1 MPTPVS
7 VPPLERKTARRIRAA
22 EILDVT
28 PRTIDRMCDSGRLK
42 FIFVGSLKMITIE
55 SIRAVQEGRA

>member
-1 MPTPVS
+1 MPTPVP
-7 VPPLERKTARRIRAA
+7 VPTLKRKTVRRIRAA

-28 PRTIDRMCDSGRLK
+28 PRTVDRMCDSGRLK

-55 SIRAVQEGRA
+55 SVEAVQEGRA